1 MKNLGDVD
9 GRPTLVAI
17 AGPHGAGKN
26 TFYRAHLASSG
37 LRIVDPDALAREL
50 RTSPEDAEK
59 MAQSLRRALVGKKES
74 FVFQTANWDPLPET
88 LGYLKEAAQ
97 AGYTV
102 VFCFIGL
109 ASPELSEERVSMRVS
124 QGGHDVT
131 PAELHAR
138 YARSLSYMK
147 AAARELP
154 RVIVY
159 DNSEQARPFREMV
172 VIEAAKCVER
182 AKDLPAWIAAH
193 LFAKAKADRPAGA
206 PNAPK
211 TAGRLVM
218 NVTRRPPGQAV
229 LRIEGSIDP
238 STFKQ
243 FESAFAWCD
252 KHNIHYLAVDMALLS
267 YISSAALS
275 LLIKAKSDYAK
286 QKGDVVLVR
295 PQTAILNVMKILGL
309 TDLLR
314 IASSVEEAL
323 LPPPPRTPF

>member
-1 MKNLGDVD
+1 LKTLGDVD
-9 GRPTLVAI
+9 RRPTLVAI
-17 AGPHGAGKN
+17 AGPHGAGKS

-37 LRIVDPDALAREL
+37 LRIVHPDALTREL
-50 RTSPEDAEK
+50 RAAPEDAEK
-59 MAQSLRRALVGKKES
+59 MAQALRRTLVAKKES
-74 FVFQTANWDPLPET
+74 FFFQTANWDPLPDT
-88 LGYLKEAAQ
+88 LGFLKEAEK

-109 ASPELSEERVSMRVS
+109 STLELSEERVAMRVS
-124 QGGHDVT
+124 QGGHDVS
-131 PAELHAR
+131 PEELQAR
-138 YARSLSYMK
+138 YARSLSYLK

-159 DNSEQARPFREMV
+159 DNSEQARPFRQVV

-182 AKDLPAWIAAH
+182 AKDLPAWVAAH
-193 LFAKAKADRPAGA
+193 LFAKAKVDRPAGA
-206 PNAPK
+206 PHAPK
-211 TAGRLVM
+211 APGRLVM
-218 NVTRRPPGQAV
+218 SVTRRPPGKAV
-229 LRIEGSIDP
+229 LRVEGSIDP
-238 STFKQ
+238 STYKQ

-252 KHNIHYLAVDMALLS
+252 KQGIHYLAVDMALLS

-295 PQTAILNVMKILGL
+295 PQTSIINVMKILGL

-323 LPPPPRTPF
+323 LPPAPREPF